1 MRRGIITPL
10 SLGFPPKQR
19 RINLI
24 GNLWEK
30 IMIQLSAEYIRSRFD
45 YDPELGLLCWKKANE
60 RWNKKPAGSL
70 HKCNAGKVYIRVTL
84 DRNSVYAHRI
94 IWIWITGEQPDT
106 IDHIDG
112 NGLNNKWANLR
123 SVKFS
128 DNGKNQKKH
137 LTNTSGYAGVSY
149 RKDCGKWR
157 ARLMVDGKSISFG
170 AFPTAEAAHKARHQ
184 AVNAY
189 GFNSNHGKSLT

>member
-1 MRRGIITPL
+1 MSIHIDPILVR
-10 SLGFPPKQR
+10 KC
-19 RINLI
+19 
-24 GNLWEK
+24 
-30 IMIQLSAEYIRSRFD
+30 FD
-45 YDPELGLLCWKKANE
+45 YSPETGVLTRVATLETRGRKPKGRRVHVAHGGKKYYKHGVFNL
-60 RWNKKPAGSL
+60 N
-70 HKCNAGKVYIRVTL
+70 VYE
-84 DRNSVYAHRI
+84 HRI
-94 IWIWITGEQPDT
+94 IWIWMTGEQPDT

-112 NGLNNKWANLR
+112 NGLNNKWSNLR

-149 RKDCGKWR
+149 RKDSGKWR

-170 AFPTAEAAHKARHQ
+170 AFPTAEAAHEARLQ
-184 AVNAY
+184 AVNTY

>member
-24 GNLWEK
+24 GNLGEK
-30 IMIQLSAEYIRSRFD
+30 IMIQLNAEYIRSRFD
-45 YDPELGLLCWKKANE
+45 YDPESGLLCWEKANE
-60 RWNKKPAGSL
+60 RWNKKQAGSL
-70 HKCNAGKVYIRVTL
+70 NKCQAGKVYIRVTL
-84 DRNSVYAHRI
+84 DQSSVYAHRI
-94 IWIWITGEQPDT
+94 IWIWMTGEQPDT

-112 NGLNNKWANLR
+112 NGLNNKWSNLR

-170 AFPTAEAAHKARHQ
+170 AFPTAEAAHEARLQ
-184 AVNAY
+184 AINAY
-189 GFNSNHGKSLT
+189 GFNANHGKSLT